1 MKELKSV
8 GQKVYVQDN
17 FLNIEQIQK
26 YIDKI
31 MPFPEEKRKAC
42 SFENPM
48 WELRTIDITNDPIVN
63 IVKKFL
69 DKTFNMNLKI
79 QQAQIQNW
87 IKDSYSPL
95 HAHGWEWGNR
105 GNTRF
110 NSLIYL
116 NDDFEQGCF
125 YTSMGIFIKP
135 KPGLLTF
142 FDGKEVHH
150 GVSQV
155 KHKDRYTLIFWWK
168 DE

>member
-8 GQKVYVQDN
+8 DQKVYVQDN

-26 YIDKI
+26 YLNKI
-31 MPFPEEKRKAC
+31 IPFPEEKRKIC
-42 SFENPM
+42 SFENPL

-63 IVKKFL
+63 MVKKFL
-69 DKTFNMNLKI
+69 DKTFGVDLKI

-116 NDDFEQGCF
+116 NDDFEQGYF
-125 YTSMGIFIKP
+125 YTSMGIFVRP

-142 FDGKEVHH
+142 FDGKKVHH